1 MARKLFYER
10 ELTTYPIG
18 KKRAWFLFIVILA
31 NFIAAYEAQISP
43 VIPML
48 MEDLDMS
55 LTTYGLIAAVSVVF
69 AGASAL
75 IFGPLADR
83 YGRVR
88 FLVPSLILTGIVV
101 FSMVFVQSVLGLL
114 LVRII
119 LGVVEGASISTTAG
133 LVRDFSPRMGR
144 AVAYA
149 LWTFGPVGSNFFA
162 NGLAGWTLPIFG
174 TWESQFYIQGSI
186 ALASAIFIMFFI
198 SDLSPQLREQI
209 ITGNEDAKEI
219 NKKIKEK
226 KEPEEQ
232 KKGGMLSVP
241 HILALGIGISLFL
254 TTYLTIQAY
263 GATMLEQGFD
273 LSNSQAAAVAKYFW
287 LFNLFTLLIAG
298 WISDRLMLR
307 KIVSLVGAIAA
318 VVYMVYF
325 ATLFGSSI
333 PEGQLMIYTSL
344 LGGLI
349 GIAYGPWMAL
359 FSENAE
365 DIKASLQASAWGL
378 WGFAVR
384 VVGFTVTL
392 LAPIIVAGYGWS
404 VWMWVAATAGMI
416 YIPLLFM
423 GKGPWFRHQINKETS
438 ETTLSSVESIK

>member
-1 MARKLFYER
+1 MVRKLFYER
-10 ELTTYPIG
+10 ELTSYPMG
-18 KKRAWFLFIVILA
+18 RKRAWFLFIVILA

-48 MEDLDMS
+48 MQDLQMD

-88 FLVPSLILTGIVV
+88 FLVPSLLLTGVVV
-101 FSMVFVQSVLGLL
+101 FSMVFVKSVMGLL
-114 LVRII
+114 LVRVI
-119 LGVVEGASISTTAG
+119 LGIVEGASISTTAG

-144 AVAYA
+144 AMAYA

-174 TWESQFYIQGSI
+174 TWESQFYIQGII
-186 ALASAIFIMFFI
+186 ALGSAIFIMLFI

-209 ITGNEDAKEI
+209 VTGKEDIKQI
-219 NKKIKEK
+219 NKKIITKR
-226 KEPEEQ
+226 PEEQ

-241 HILALGIGISLFL
+241 HIVALSIGISLFL
-254 TTYLTIQAY
+254 TTYVTIQAY
-263 GATMLEQGFD
+263 GATLLEQGFD

-287 LFNLFTLLIAG
+287 LFNLFTLVIAG
-298 WISDRLMLR
+298 WISDKLMLR
-307 KIVSLVGAIAA
+307 KIISLIGAIAA
-318 VVYMVYF
+318 VLYMSYF
-325 ATLFGSSI
+325 ASLFGSTIS
-333 PEGQLMIYTSL
+333 EGHLIIYTSL

-384 VVGFTVTL
+384 VVGFSVTL
-392 LAPIIVAGYGWS
+392 IAPIIVAAHGWGT
-404 VWMWVAATAGMI
+404 WMWIAAVAGMI

-423 GKGPWFRHQINKETS
+423 GKGPWFRNQINDV
-438 ETTLSSVESIK
+438 TTEPAVTPVESTK